1 MIFIPHFRATER
13 RRSRTLLI
21 AIANGRGRNQFAAGC
36 DGGWPWPG
44 GHNRKVPPLPT
55 RKSYFCPDA
64 SITTQ
69 YPLTRACVYIIPG
82 FRASQRAVVPHHRFC
97 AHDHPVARDPPW
109 PTRQPPSGLDRGLL
123 AAFVLS
129 RFSLPGLV
137 RLCPRGG
144 EGQDSSKRKRYAAR
158 ASIVPLFRKR
168 TEMVRRHEVY
178 VSNPYDELSE
188 FPCRCPY

>member
-1 MIFIPHFRATER
+1 MALARRAQSEVTSVVDAEVVILSRRIDHHPIPVNESLRVHHFR
-13 RRSRTLLI
+13 
-21 AIANGRGRNQFAAGC
+21 
-36 DGGWPWPG
+36 
-44 GHNRKVPPLPT
+44 
-55 RKSYFCPDA
+55 
-64 SITTQ
+64 
-69 YPLTRACVYIIPG
+69 
-82 FRASQRAVVPHHRFC
+82 FRAPERPIVPDHRFC

-137 RLCPRGG
+137 RLCPGGG

-158 ASIVPLFRKR
+158 ASVVPLFRKR

>member
-1 MIFIPHFRATER
+1 MFLPPSGAAQKCAIGLVRARLWMALVR
-13 RRSRTLLI
+13 RAQSETASAGDAEVVPLASRIDHHPVAVNESL
-21 AIANGRGRNQFAAGC
+21 RVHHSR
-36 DGGWPWPG
+36 
-44 GHNRKVPPLPT
+44 
-55 RKSYFCPDA
+55 
-64 SITTQ
+64 
-69 YPLTRACVYIIPG
+69 
-82 FRASQRAVVPHHRFC
+82 FRASQRAVVPNHRFC
-97 AHDHPVARDPPW
+97 SHDHPVARDPPW

-137 RLCPRGG
+137 RLCPGGG

-158 ASIVPLFRKR
+158 ASIVTLFRKR

-188 FPCRCPY
+188 FPCRYPCQPGQFLPQRL